1 MNDDGIKL
9 QQAIVSTMQGQ
20 GIVELTFMDYLTYM
34 PLFLEIHE
42 SILANPLELEH
53 HYDAS

>member
-1 MNDDGIKL
+1 L

-34 PLFLEIHE
+34 PLFLEIHDN
-42 SILANPLELEH
+42 ILARPL
-53 HYDAS
+53 DSMADS